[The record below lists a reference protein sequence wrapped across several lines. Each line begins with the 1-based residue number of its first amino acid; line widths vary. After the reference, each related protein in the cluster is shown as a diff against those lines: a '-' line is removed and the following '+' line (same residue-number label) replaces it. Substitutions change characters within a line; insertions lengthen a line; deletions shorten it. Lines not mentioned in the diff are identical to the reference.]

1 MKIKVSIYQRIFDVI
16 NIIFMLFMIVIM
28 FYPIYHVIMASFSDN
43 SLLMGHT
50 GLLLKPL
57 GFSFN
62 AYKLMLNNPMILTGY
77 GNTIF
82 IVVVGVILNLLFTIL
97 GAYVLSRK
105 NLYFRRLFMMLITFT
120 MFFSGGLIP
129 TYLLVSKTLNLND
142 SYLAILLP
150 SLINTYNL
158 IIMRTSFETI
168 PASLEESARL
178 DGASEWTILF
188 RIILPLSTSVIAVMI
203 LYYAVGH
210 WNAWFNANLYL
221 KTREKFPLQLIL
233 REILISNDTTSMTG
247 GGSDASDQM
256 AVGETVK
263 YAVVVTA
270 TLPILIVYPFL
281 QKYFVKGVMIGAVK
295 G

>member
-158 IIMRTSFETI
+158 IIMRTSFEAI

>member
-1 MKIKVSIYQRIFDVI
+1 MKIKISIYQRIFDVI

-62 AYKLMLNNPMILTGY
+62 AYKLMLNNPMIFTGY
-77 GNTIF
+77 RNTIL
-82 IVVVGVILNLLFTIL
+82 IVVSGVILNLLFTIL

-105 NLYFRRLFMMLITFT
+105 NLYFRRLLMMLITFT

-256 AVGETVK
+256 AVGETVQD
-263 YAVVVTA
+263 AVVVTA
-270 TLPILIVYPFL
+270 TLPLLIVYPFL